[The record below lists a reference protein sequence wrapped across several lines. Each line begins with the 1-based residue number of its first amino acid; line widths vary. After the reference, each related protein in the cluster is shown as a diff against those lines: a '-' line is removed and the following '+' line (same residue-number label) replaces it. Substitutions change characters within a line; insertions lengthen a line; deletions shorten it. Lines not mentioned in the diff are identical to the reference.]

1 MKNASSAEI
10 KKDLLQ
16 LSVADLTQ
24 ICIRIARFKKEN
36 KELLNFLL
44 YELDNETKYIED
56 VKNEIDLYF
65 VDLDETR
72 YRNLV
77 KQIRK
82 GIRLVLKFI
91 KFSGSKNVEVA
102 VLIHLLLRLKPY
114 SNRKEGVVIQNMY
127 KTQLNKILNTMLK
140 LEEDLQFDYKKEI
153 EELKLIPANYD
164 Y

>member
-44 YELDNETKYIED
+44 YELDNEAKYIED

-65 VDLDETR
+65 VDLDDSR

-82 GIRLVLKFI
+82 GIRIALKFI